1 MNRCFCFIAI
11 GLASCGAPNGDH
23 APIQRIVFAL
33 NDTTEATFPIDT
45 VGLNWEL
52 VNGGERMVLE
62 RVGDKVFSVPVFGGS
77 WTLNSPSTVGFW
89 TDSLRSQEYRVDF
102 NIGPSI
108 DLKSE
113 PHPIG
118 TWGARFGG
126 EEDVTAQLVL
136 EPSKNG
142 PVGTMRT
149 PTGDYRFLSGT
160 FHGGFLHLQT
170 YDGAHLYCFEAE
182 YRNGDWV
189 EGHFYSGN
197 HYHTTWTASKT
208 EPWNNDP
215 QIVRL
220 NVPSEQLHA
229 NILDDYGK
237 PFVLSLE
244 PLADQVLVVDILGSW
259 CPNCMD
265 EVRLLS
271 ELRDSF
277 PNNRL
282 ISIAFE
288 RDTVP
293 ASALKRLAR
302 FKADMGMDWDLF
314 WGGRASK
321 TLAAD
326 AFPFLDKVIS
336 FPTTLFIHPNGLV
349 VVHSGFNGPATGDAF
364 LAEKQAFLHHF
375 SND

>member
-1 MNRCFCFIAI
+1 VNRCFCFIAI

-62 RVGDKVFSVPVFGGS
+62 RVGDRVFSVPVFGGS
-77 WTLNSPSTVGFW
+77 WTLGSPSTVGFW
-89 TDSLRSQEYRVDF
+89 TDSLRSQEYQVDF
-102 NIGPSI
+102 SIGPST

-113 PHPIG
+113 SHPIG

-160 FHGGFLHLQT
+160 FYGGFLHLQT

-182 YRNGDWV
+182 YSNGDWV

-244 PLADQVLVVDILGSW
+244 PLANQVVVVDILGSW

-271 ELRDSF
+271 ELKGSF

-302 FKADMGMDWDLF
+302 FKADIGMDWDLF

>member
-62 RVGDKVFSVPVFGGS
+62 RVGDRVFSVPVFGGS
-77 WTLNSPSTVGFW
+77 WTLGSPSTVGFW
-89 TDSLRSQEYRVDF
+89 TDSLRSQEYQVDF
-102 NIGPSI
+102 SIGPST

-113 PHPIG
+113 SHPIG

-126 EEDVTAQLVL
+126 EEGVTAQLIL

-197 HYHTTWTASKT
+197 HYHTTWNASKT

-220 NVPSEQLHA
+220 NVPPEQLRA
-229 NILDDYGK
+229 TILDDYGK

-244 PLADQVLVVDILGSW
+244 PLANQVVVVDILGSW

-271 ELRDSF
+271 ELKGSF

-302 FKADMGMDWDLF
+302 FKADIGMDWDLF